1 MIRCIAMLLVFFMAA
16 VSSTA
21 YSQTLDPDKPIRIVV
36 PFAPGGIATALAR
49 TVAEGITQTSGR
61 QVIVEN
67 RSGGFI
73 AVGGE
78 FVLRQPTDGHTLLF
92 VGNGFSAIHH
102 YNPEIPFDSHREFI
116 PISILVETPA
126 AMLVSNNLPIGSA
139 ADLIR
144 EMRQTS
150 DKYTFGT
157 TGGGGIGAMAP
168 ELMVRNLNSRLI
180 NVAYRGQGQALI
192 DVQAGRLD
200 MVFDLL
206 TGVLNMSRS
215 GQGRLMMVTS
225 RDRHPS
231 APDTPSWGELG
242 INDQFMAW
250 QALFVRSSTPQ
261 PIREELNALIRR
273 SLQTEFVQ
281 TRFREAGFHESDILT
296 GLDLR
301 GTEERISRENERWSA
316 HFSR

>member
-1 MIRCIAMLLVFFMAA
+1 MFKFLLVAA
-16 VSSTA
+16 ALFVTTITPSN
-21 YSQTLDPDKPIRIVV
+21 SQGLDPERPIRLVV
-36 PFAPGGIATALAR
+36 PFAPGGIATTLAR

-78 FVLRQPTDGHTLLF
+78 FVLRQPADGHTLLF

-102 YNPEIPFDSHREFI
+102 YNPDIPFDSHKEFT
-116 PISILVETPA
+116 PVSILVETPA
-126 AMLVSNNLPIGSA
+126 AMLVSNSLQVASA
-139 ADLIR
+139 NDLIR
-144 EMRQTS
+144 SMRES
-150 DKYTFGT
+150 SGRYTFGT

-168 ELMVRNLNSRLI
+168 ELMIRNLNSQLI

-206 TGVLNMSRS
+206 PGVLNLSQN

-225 RDRHPS
+225 SSRHPS
-231 APDTPSWGELG
+231 APDTPAWGELG
-242 INDQFMAW
+242 IHDEFLTW
-250 QALFVRSSTPQ
+250 QALFVRTSTPRAA
-261 PIREELNALIRR
+261 REEMNALIRR
-273 SLQTEFVQ
+273 SLQSEFVRE
-281 TRFREAGFHESDILT
+281 RFRALGFTDTDIASTLSLNEAQA
-296 GLDLR
+296 
-301 GTEERISRENERWSA
+301 RITRENERWRA

>member
-1 MIRCIAMLLVFFMAA
+1 MFKFLFLIIVAFVTTSANPVF
-16 VSSTA
+16 
-21 YSQTLDPDKPIRIVV
+21 SQPLDPERPIRLVV
-36 PFAPGGIATALAR
+36 PFAPGGIATVLAR

-61 QVIVEN
+61 QVVVEN

-78 FVLRQPTDGHTLLF
+78 FVIRQPADGHTLLF

-102 YNPEIPFDSHREFI
+102 YNPEIPFDSHREFT
-116 PISILVETPA
+116 PVALLVETPA
-126 AMLVSNNLPIGSA
+126 AMLVSNALPIANA
-139 ADLIR
+139 AELIR
-144 EMRQTS
+144 DMRQTT
-150 DKYTFGT
+150 DRYTFGT

-206 TGVLNMSRS
+206 PGVLNMSRN

-225 RDRHPS
+225 QNRHPS

-250 QALFVRSSTPQ
+250 QALFVRTSTPQ
-261 PIREELNALIRR
+261 AAKEELNALIRR

-281 TRFREAGFHESDILT
+281 SRFREAGFHASDIQTQLN
-296 GLDLR
+296 LI
-301 GTEERISRENERWSA
+301 GTEERIGRENQRWRA

>member
-1 MIRCIAMLLVFFMAA
+1 MIRYLVVFLVFFVAA
-16 VSSTA
+16 INGAA
-21 YSQTLDPDKPIRIVV
+21 YSQILDSERPIRIVV
-36 PFAPGGIATALAR
+36 PFAPGGIATVLAR

-61 QVIVEN
+61 QVVVEN

-78 FVLRQPTDGHTLLF
+78 FVIRQPADGHTLLF

-102 YNPEIPFDSHREFI
+102 YNPDIPFDSHREFT

-126 AMLVSNNLPIGSA
+126 AMLVSNQLPITNVV
-139 ADLIR
+139 DLIR
-144 EMRQTS
+144 DMRQTS

-206 TGVLNMSRS
+206 PGILNMSRN

-231 APDTPSWGELG
+231 APDTPSWSELG

-250 QALFVRSSTPQ
+250 QALFVRSGTPQ
-261 PIREELNALIRR
+261 SIREELNTLIRR

-281 TRFREAGFHESDILT
+281 IRFREAGFHELDILSS
-296 GLDLR
+296 LNLR
-301 GTEERISRENERWSA
+301 DAEERISKENERWRA